1 MAKLLIYMAHDRENG
16 KCYFGSTFQSL
27 EKRIKQHIYYAKKKL
42 KGHFYAALALRPEK
56 FFWLKVSEHEVKS
69 NDRSMEDKIIKK
81 YWGQDWLYNQNP
93 QAVGF
98 ASGKYNPNQTQ
109 EWKDLMKERLG
120 GKNNPM
126 YNNGFKGKKN
136 PMYGTKPWN
145 NPNGKQNSKVWKN
158 AIYLYNVWMRNN
170 KPGVKNLKKYTNNE
184 FSLSNLVAIHKKFK
198 FGWVPSK
205 DPDYLKWINF
215 L

>member
-1 MAKLLIYMAHDRENG
+1 MFKLIIYMAHDRKNG

-27 EKRIKQHIYYAKKKL
+27 EKRIKQHIYYAKKNT
-42 KGHFYAALALRPEK
+42 KGHFYAALAKRPDT
-56 FFWLKVSEHEVKS
+56 FFWLKISEHYVES
-69 NDRSMEDKIIKK
+69 GDRSIEDQIIKK

-109 EWKDLMKERLG
+109 EWKSLMKEKLR

-126 YNNGFKGKKN
+126 YGKGLKGKKN

-145 NPNGKQNSKVWKN
+145 NPNGKNNREVWRY
-158 AIYLYNVWMRNN
+158 AEYLYTIWINRD
-170 KPGVKNLKKYTNNE
+170 KPGVRTLKKLTENQ
-184 FSLSNLVAIHKKFK
+184 FSVSNLIGIHKKFK
-198 FGWVPSK
+198 NGWIPHL
-205 DPDYLKWINF
+205 DLEYLDWKKSI
-215 L
+215 